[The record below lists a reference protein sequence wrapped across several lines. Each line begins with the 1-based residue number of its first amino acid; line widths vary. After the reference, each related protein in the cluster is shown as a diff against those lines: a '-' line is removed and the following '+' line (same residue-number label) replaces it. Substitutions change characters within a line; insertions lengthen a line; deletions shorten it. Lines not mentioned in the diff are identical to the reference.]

1 MPKDQALFPWILST
15 HDLSDRGLSEYAAVR
30 AIERT
35 FFAWRIAAVRFRC
48 AVLDQHCADGA
59 AAKSRT
65 RQCRSCFLQ
74 WRASTASRPAPL
86 DPIRRAIAEEMQ
98 KITALRRSSSFGS
111 RPPTRLESAATMA
124 PPVETNGHTDD
135 APAWTTPGARDSG
148 LRLRRNASSE
158 SMARAPLQRAIE
170 LVAASDLERSS
181 VPTRPPTAPAT
192 APTAATEPGVVL
204 RRFGPGPAASSFEV
218 GGAPYTPTSPALLR
232 VAEVAAATAVVPAPR
247 EPVVYEPRQG
257 AEQRRAERDAA
268 AFRQLLR
275 QGAVSGLKSS
285 IAASPFAVAP
295 SPLAVAPSPLAAA
308 EWREAEEAAAAHAL
322 AVEKAAIAA
331 RAAAS
336 KLAAAERAEELAR
349 VAALTTALSSPS
361 AVTTAPSSAGCS
373 TARATPLT
381 SAVAPVFSRAFVPQP
396 PSTPRAIEPLALAWP
411 NPPPV
416 SPLLLALAS
425 TALAQR
431 GIGKAMPSAAKDVLR
446 RSASFD
452 SKGVSPT
459 SAAPKAPP
467 PKVTFGDPS
476 SSELSERSTLGPLGR
491 PAAVATTV
499 GPSQQSPAAA
509 AQPPRPPMAELQQ
522 SPAAAA
528 QLQRPPPQRQLSPP
542 RLIAKLQQSPQPA
555 RGTFM
560 LPARSGSTTS
570 CPQGPQGCSSPPASR
585 SPESEPMAL
594 APPASPVP
602 PVRAPTTLTTAPMPP
617 PRRSRSGLQT
627 PPATPEQEF
636 GVSFSYVQQHMTTV
650 ERQNG
655 SRAVSVR
662 FSDDEGMGACAEVE
676 KAEAELLAAV
686 EAEAE
691 LVFPEQAEAERDE
704 AVRLAAETAEA
715 ERFAA
720 EQADAERLAE
730 EAVAAAEM
738 RVAKARAAAERAAAA
753 TAAAAR
759 SLAEKAEAERVA
771 IEKEAAA
778 RLASHEAKVERL
790 AELGA
795 AREKAKVEERERLVP
810 NMARDPGW
818 LQRENVTYAE
828 KKSIGVATVN
838 QLSEEVNRILF
849 QLKALEEAEA
859 ERMALEEAEAERKA
873 LEEAEAERKAL
884 EKAEA
889 ERMALE
895 EAEAAERKALE
906 KAEAE
911 RKALEKAEA
920 EWERAQAE
928 RLASEKAE
936 AERAAAETAAM
947 AAAAL
952 LAAKMAAAERA
963 AAEKAKAESSAA
975 KKAEAER
982 VAAAVSQLP
991 NMDQAPSQLLSEA
1004 LPKPTTARPTPT
1016 TAPPKPITAL
1026 PEPITAPS
1034 EPITAPTEPITAP
1047 PEPITAPT
1055 EPITAPTEPIT
1066 APPEPIT
1073 APPEPAELPN
1083 STERAA
1089 CLEAAPPAAPSDES
1103 TKDPASHASAHHN
1116 AAPPAAPSDESTK
1129 DPASHASAHHNAA
1142 PPASPSDE
1150 STKDPAS
1157 LLPRLPP
1164 LPRRPPPPSPSRRTS
1179 MPPAAAETQSLPVPA
1194 AEALEPSAAAAEE
1207 PPAALEPAT
1216 APAALEPATAPVAL
1230 EPATAPGALEPATAP
1245 DALEP
1250 ADDAVKRA
1258 AAVKVQAAR
1267 RAQFDRARVAEL
1279 REQRAQAR
1287 REELAAE
1294 LRESEATRAAA
1305 VKVQAARRAQL
1316 DRARVGQ
1323 LREQRAQAR
1332 REALASR
1339 AALDVEALD
1348 PFASDVEASDVEAK
1362 DAASPGRQHT
1372 KALELLKARLGGG
1385 FDKGDVGASV
1395 PMRRRPSCSVSA
1407 VVSTLASGA
1416 EATDGGAHHGA
1427 SRVSKWATVKAIDDS
1442 AQRQRLA
1449 KPSKSPRPSAVVSA
1463 GSAAPSP
1470 LPDVSA
1476 VVSEAESSA
1485 SCRSSGSY
1493 RSVGEETPDLVLA
1506 TQPTELRA
1514 AAYDEDME
1522 NDAREWIE
1530 AVTGA
1535 PVGDKECSFKD
1546 LLMSG
1551 EVLCE
1556 LVNVI
1561 VPGSCPPP
1569 VVPKNALVAPA
1580 VHRENI
1586 GNYLQACTAIGLLPS
1601 DSFQTVDLYEGRDM
1615 MAVLRQVHALGR
1627 LAQRLG
1633 FDGPTLGARESTAAP
1648 RTFSEAQL
1656 RESREQEKLLYK
1668 QARPVIAL

>member
-1 MPKDQALFPWILST
+1 MSFGLLWMPKDQALFPWILST

-30 AIERT
+30 AIERS

-65 RQCRSCFLQ
+65 RQCRSCFLK

-86 DPIRRAIAEEMQ
+86 EPIRRAIAEEMQ

-111 RPPTRLESAATMA
+111 RPPTRLESAAALA
-124 PPVETNGHTDD
+124 PPVETNGHADYS
-135 APAWTTPGARDSG
+135 PAWTTPGARDSG

-170 LVAASDLERSS
+170 LVAANDLGRSC
-181 VPTRPPTAPAT
+181 VPTRPPTAP
-192 APTAATEPGVVL
+192 TAAAEPGVVD
-204 RRFGPGPAASSFEV
+204 RRFGPGPAASSPAL
-218 GGAPYTPTSPALLR
+218 GGAPYAPTSPVLLR

-247 EPVVYEPRQG
+247 EPVVYDPRQG
-257 AEQRRAERDAA
+257 AEHRRAERDAA

-275 QGAVSGLKSS
+275 QGAVGSLKSS
-285 IAASPFAVAP
+285 IASSPLAVAP

-308 EWREAEEAAAAHAL
+308 EWREAEEAADAHAQ

-331 RAAAS
+331 RAAAT

-349 VAALTTALSSPS
+349 AAALSSPS
-361 AVTTAPSSAGCS
+361 AVTTAPLSAGCS

-381 SAVAPVFSRAFVPQP
+381 SAVAPVHSRALVPPP
-396 PSTPRAIEPLALAWP
+396 PSTPRAIEALALAWP
-411 NPPPV
+411 VAPNPLPV

-431 GIGKAMPSAAKDVLR
+431 GIGKATPRAAKDVLR

-452 SKGVSPT
+452 SPT
-459 SAAPKAPP
+459 SAVKAYP
-467 PKVTFGDPS
+467 PKVSFGDS
-476 SSELSERSTLGPLGR
+476 FSSELSEKSPRDR

-509 AQPPRPPMAELQQ
+509 AQPPRPPMTELQQ

-528 QLQRPPPQRQLSPP
+528 QLPRPPPQRQLSPP
-542 RLIAKLQQSPQPA
+542 RLIAKLQQSPQTA

-570 CPQGPQGCSSPPASR
+570 CPQGCSSPPASR
-585 SPESEPMAL
+585 SPESEPMPHA
-594 APPASPVP
+594 P
-602 PVRAPTTLTTAPMPP
+602 PVRAATTLTAPMPP

-627 PPATPEQEF
+627 PPGTPEHGF
-636 GVSFSYVQQHMTTV
+636 GVSFSYVPQHMTTV

-655 SRAVSVR
+655 LRAVSVG
-662 FSDDEGMGACAEVE
+662 FSDEEMEACMWPLESRLAPASMPPPTPAAPAATAEAE
-676 KAEAELLAAV
+676 KAEAELSAAE

-691 LVFPEQAEAERDE
+691 LVFSEKAEAT
-704 AVRLAAETAEA
+704 RLS
-715 ERFAA
+715 A

-738 RVAKARAAAERAAAA
+738 RVAEARAAAERASAA

-759 SLAEKAEAERVA
+759 SLAETAEAERVA
-771 IEKEAAA
+771 LEKEAAA
-778 RLASHEAKVERL
+778 RLASHKAKVERL

-795 AREKAKVEERERLVP
+795 AREKAKVEERKRLGP
-810 NMARDPGW
+810 NMARDER
-818 LQRENVTYAE
+818 LQRENAAYAE
-828 KKSIGVATVN
+828 KKSIEAATVN
-838 QLSEEVNRILF
+838 QL
-849 QLKALEEAEA
+849 
-859 ERMALEEAEAERKA
+859 
-873 LEEAEAERKAL
+873 KAL

-889 ERMALE
+889 ER
-895 EAEAAERKALE
+895 RALE

-911 RKALEKAEA
+911 RRALEKAEAERRALEKAEAERRALEEAEA

-947 AAAAL
+947 ASAAL

-963 AAEKAKAESSAA
+963 AAEKAKAERVVLEKEAA
-975 KKAEAER
+975 AER
-982 VAAAVSQLP
+982 VAVAAEASSQLP
-991 NMDQAPSQLLSEA
+991 LLSEV
-1004 LPKPTTARPTPT
+1004 PSV
-1016 TAPPKPITAL
+1016 PITHG
-1026 PEPITAPS
+1026 PVEPITAPS
-1034 EPITAPTEPITAP
+1034 EPELPV
-1047 PEPITAPT
+1047 
-1055 EPITAPTEPIT
+1055 
-1066 APPEPIT
+1066 
-1073 APPEPAELPN
+1073 PAELPN
-1083 STERAA
+1083 STERAT
-1089 CLEAAPPAAPSDES
+1089 CLEAAPPAALLDES
-1103 TKDPASHASAHHN
+1103 TGT
-1116 AAPPAAPSDESTK
+1116 SDL
-1129 DPASHASAHHNAA
+1129 
-1142 PPASPSDE
+1142 
-1150 STKDPAS
+1150 AS

-1164 LPRRPPPPSPSRRTS
+1164 LPRRPPPPSPPRRTS
-1179 MPPAAAETQSLPVPA
+1179 MPPAAAETQSLPEPITAPPMPITAPPMPITAPSERTTADTQSLPVA
-1194 AEALEPSAAAAEE
+1194 AASALEPSAAAAEE
-1207 PPAALEPAT
+1207 PPATAPATAPATLEPAT
-1216 APAALEPATAPVAL
+1216 APATLEPATAPATL
-1230 EPATAPGALEPATAP
+1230 EFTC
-1245 DALEP
+1245 DAEE
-1250 ADDAVKRA
+1250 RA

-1267 RAQFDRARVAEL
+1267 RAQLDRARVAEL
-1279 REQRAQAR
+1279 REQRAKAR
-1287 REELAAE
+1287 REELAIE
-1294 LRESEATRAAA
+1294 LRESEARRAAA

-1323 LREQRAQAR
+1323 LREQRAEAR
-1332 REALASR
+1332 REVLASR
-1339 AALDVEALD
+1339 AASDVEASD
-1348 PFASDVEASDVEAK
+1348 PFESDVEASDVEAK
-1362 DAASPGRQHT
+1362 NAVSPGRQHT
-1372 KALELLKARLGGG
+1372 KALELLRARLGGG

-1395 PMRRRPSCSVSA
+1395 PTRRRPSCCSSA
-1407 VVSTLASGA
+1407 VMSTLASGVG
-1416 EATDGGAHHGA
+1416 ATDDGAHHGA
-1427 SRVSKWATVKAIDDS
+1427 PKVSKWATVKAIDDS

-1449 KPSKSPRPSAVVSA
+1449 KPSKSPRPSA

-1470 LPDVSA
+1470 LPE
-1476 VVSEAESSA
+1476 SEAESSA
-1485 SCRSSGSY
+1485 SY
-1493 RSVGEETPDLVLA
+1493 RSIGEETPDLVLA
-1506 TQPTELRA
+1506 TQPTEMRA

-1530 AVTGA
+1530 AATGA
-1535 PVGDKECSFKD
+1535 PVGDKECGFRD

-1551 EVLCE
+1551 EVLCQ

-1569 VVPKNALVAPA
+1569 AVPKNALVAPSM
-1580 VHRENI
+1580 HRENI
-1586 GNYLQACTAIGLLPS
+1586 GHYLQACTAIGLQPS

-1615 MAVLRQVHALGR
+1615 MAVLRQIHALGR

-1633 FDGPTLGARESTAAP
+1633 YDGPTLGARESTAAP
-1648 RTFSEAQL
+1648 RTFSEVQL

>member
-135 APAWTTPGARDSG
+135 ARAWTTPGARDSG

-170 LVAASDLERSS
+170 LVAASDLGRSS
-181 VPTRPPTAPAT
+181 VPTRSPTAPTT
-192 APTAATEPGVVL
+192 APTAATEPGVVH
-204 RRFGPGPAASSFEV
+204 RRFGPGPAASSLEV

-381 SAVAPVFSRAFVPQP
+381 SAVAPVFSRAFVPPP

-594 APPASPVP
+594 ASPVP

-676 KAEAELLAAV
+676 KAETELPAAV

-691 LVFPEQAEAERDE
+691 LVFPEQAEAERDD

-778 RLASHEAKVERL
+778 RLASHEAKAVRL

-859 ERMALEEAEAERKA
+859 ERMA

-1034 EPITAPTEPITAP
+1034 EPITAP
-1047 PEPITAPT
+1047 
-1055 EPITAPTEPIT
+1055 
-1066 APPEPIT
+1066 PEPIT

-1089 CLEAAPPAAPSDES
+1089 CLE
-1103 TKDPASHASAHHN
+1103 
-1116 AAPPAAPSDESTK
+1116 
-1129 DPASHASAHHNAA
+1129 AA

-1216 APAALEPATAPVAL
+1216 APAALEPT
-1230 EPATAPGALEPATAP
+1230 
-1245 DALEP
+1245 
-1250 ADDAVKRA
+1250 DDAVKRA

-1267 RAQFDRARVAEL
+1267 RAQLDRARVAEL

-1294 LRESEATRAAA
+1294 LREAEATRAAA

-1427 SRVSKWATVKAIDDS
+1427 PRVSKWATVKAIDDS

-1470 LPDVSA
+1470 LPDVS
-1476 VVSEAESSA
+1476 EAESSA
-1485 SCRSSGSY
+1485 SYRSSGSY

-1615 MAVLRQVHALGR
+1615 MTVLRQVHALGR

-1633 FDGPTLGARESTAAP
+1633 YDGPTLGARESTAAP

>member
-1 MPKDQALFPWILST
+1 MSFGLLWMPKDQALFPWILST

-30 AIERT
+30 AIERS

-65 RQCRSCFLQ
+65 RQCRSCFLK

-86 DPIRRAIAEEMQ
+86 EPIRRAIAEEMQ

-111 RPPTRLESAATMA
+111 RPPTRLESAAALA
-124 PPVETNGHTDD
+124 PPVETNGHADYS
-135 APAWTTPGARDSG
+135 PAWTTPGARDSG

-170 LVAASDLERSS
+170 LVAANDLGRSC
-181 VPTRPPTAPAT
+181 VPTRPPTAP
-192 APTAATEPGVVL
+192 TAAAEPGVVD
-204 RRFGPGPAASSFEV
+204 RRFGPGPAASSPAL
-218 GGAPYTPTSPALLR
+218 GGAPYAPTSPVLLR

-247 EPVVYEPRQG
+247 EPVVYDPRQG
-257 AEQRRAERDAA
+257 AEHRRAERDAA

-275 QGAVSGLKSS
+275 QGAVGSLKSS
-285 IAASPFAVAP
+285 IASSPLAVAP

-308 EWREAEEAAAAHAL
+308 EWREAEEAADAHAQ

-331 RAAAS
+331 RAAAT

-349 VAALTTALSSPS
+349 AAALSSPS
-361 AVTTAPSSAGCS
+361 AVTTAPLSAGCS

-381 SAVAPVFSRAFVPQP
+381 SAVAPVHSRALVPPP
-396 PSTPRAIEPLALAWP
+396 PSTPRAIEALALAWPVAP

-431 GIGKAMPSAAKDVLR
+431 GIGKATPRAAKDVLR

-452 SKGVSPT
+452 SPT
-459 SAAPKAPP
+459 SAVKAYP
-467 PKVTFGDPS
+467 PKVSFGDS
-476 SSELSERSTLGPLGR
+476 FSSELSEKSPRDR

-528 QLQRPPPQRQLSPP
+528 QLPRPPPQRQLSPP
-542 RLIAKLQQSPQPA
+542 RLIAKLQQSPQTA

-570 CPQGPQGCSSPPASR
+570 CPQGCSSPPASR
-585 SPESEPMAL
+585 SPESEPMPHA
-594 APPASPVP
+594 P
-602 PVRAPTTLTTAPMPP
+602 PVRAATTLTAPMPP

-627 PPATPEQEF
+627 PPGTPEHGF
-636 GVSFSYVQQHMTTV
+636 GVSSSYVPQHMTTV

-655 SRAVSVR
+655 LRAVSVG
-662 FSDDEGMGACAEVE
+662 FSDEEMEACMWPLESRLAPASMPPPTPAAPAATAEAE
-676 KAEAELLAAV
+676 KAEAELPAAE

-691 LVFPEQAEAERDE
+691 LVFSEKAEA
-704 AVRLAAETAEA
+704 ARLS
-715 ERFAA
+715 A

-738 RVAKARAAAERAAAA
+738 RVAEARAAAERASAA

-759 SLAEKAEAERVA
+759 SLAETAEAERVA
-771 IEKEAAA
+771 LEKEAAA
-778 RLASHEAKVERL
+778 RLASHKAKVERL

-795 AREKAKVEERERLVP
+795 AREKAKVEERKRLGP
-810 NMARDPGW
+810 NMARDER
-818 LQRENVTYAE
+818 LQRENAAYAE
-828 KKSIGVATVN
+828 KKSIEAATVN
-838 QLSEEVNRILF
+838 QL
-849 QLKALEEAEA
+849 
-859 ERMALEEAEAERKA
+859 
-873 LEEAEAERKAL
+873 KAL

-889 ERMALE
+889 ER
-895 EAEAAERKALE
+895 RALE

-911 RKALEKAEA
+911 RRALEKAEAERRAVEKAEVERRALEKAEVERRALEKAEAERRAVEKAEAERRALEKVEAERRALEEAEA

-947 AAAAL
+947 ASAAL

-963 AAEKAKAESSAA
+963 AAEKAKVERVYRYVLEKEAA
-975 KKAEAER
+975 AER
-982 VAAAVSQLP
+982 VAVAAEASSQLP
-991 NMDQAPSQLLSEA
+991 LLSEV
-1004 LPKPTTARPTPT
+1004 PSV
-1016 TAPPKPITAL
+1016 PITHG
-1026 PEPITAPS
+1026 PVEPITAPS
-1034 EPITAPTEPITAP
+1034 EPELPV
-1047 PEPITAPT
+1047 
-1055 EPITAPTEPIT
+1055 
-1066 APPEPIT
+1066 
-1073 APPEPAELPN
+1073 PAELPN

-1089 CLEAAPPAAPSDES
+1089 CLEAAPPAALLDES
-1103 TKDPASHASAHHN
+1103 TGTSN
-1116 AAPPAAPSDESTK
+1116 L
-1129 DPASHASAHHNAA
+1129 
-1142 PPASPSDE
+1142 
-1150 STKDPAS
+1150 AS

-1164 LPRRPPPPSPSRRTS
+1164 LPRRPPPPSPPRRTS
-1179 MPPAAAETQSLPVPA
+1179 MPPAAAETQSLPEPITAPPMPITAPPMPITAPSERTTADTQSLPVA
-1194 AEALEPSAAAAEE
+1194 AASALEPSAAAAEE
-1207 PPAALEPAT
+1207 PPATAPATAPATLEPAT
-1216 APAALEPATAPVAL
+1216 APATLEPATAPATL
-1230 EPATAPGALEPATAP
+1230 EPATAPATLEPATVPATLEPATAP
-1245 DALEP
+1245 AILEP
-1250 ADDAVKRA
+1250 ATAPATLEFTCDAEERA

-1267 RAQFDRARVAEL
+1267 RAQLDRARVAEL
-1279 REQRAQAR
+1279 REQRAKAR
-1287 REELAAE
+1287 REELAIE
-1294 LRESEATRAAA
+1294 LRESEARRAAA

-1323 LREQRAQAR
+1323 LREQRAEAR
-1332 REALASR
+1332 REVLASR
-1339 AALDVEALD
+1339 AASDVEASDPFASDVEASDPFASDVEASD
-1348 PFASDVEASDVEAK
+1348 PFASDVEASDVEVKNVEAK
-1362 DAASPGRQHT
+1362 NVEASDPFASDVEASDVEVKNVEAKNAVSPGRQHT
-1372 KALELLKARLGGG
+1372 KALELLRARLGGG

-1395 PMRRRPSCSVSA
+1395 PTRRRPSCCSSA
-1407 VVSTLASGA
+1407 VMSTLASGVG
-1416 EATDGGAHHGA
+1416 ATDGGAHHGA
-1427 SRVSKWATVKAIDDS
+1427 PKVSKWATVKAIDDS

-1449 KPSKSPRPSAVVSA
+1449 KPSKSPRPSA

-1470 LPDVSA
+1470 LPE
-1476 VVSEAESSA
+1476 SEAESSA
-1485 SCRSSGSY
+1485 SY
-1493 RSVGEETPDLVLA
+1493 RSIGEETPDLVLA
-1506 TQPTELRA
+1506 TQPTEMRA

-1530 AVTGA
+1530 AATGA
-1535 PVGDKECSFKD
+1535 PVGDKECGFRD

-1551 EVLCE
+1551 EVLCQ

-1569 VVPKNALVAPA
+1569 AVPKNALVAPSM
-1580 VHRENI
+1580 HRENI
-1586 GNYLQACTAIGLLPS
+1586 GHYLQACTAIGLQPS

-1615 MAVLRQVHALGR
+1615 MAVLRQIHALGR

-1633 FDGPTLGARESTAAP
+1633 YDGPTLGARESTAAP
-1648 RTFSEAQL
+1648 RTFSEVQL

>member
-135 APAWTTPGARDSG
+135 ARAWTTPGARDSG

-170 LVAASDLERSS
+170 LVAASDLGRSS
-181 VPTRPPTAPAT
+181 VPTRSPTAPTT
-192 APTAATEPGVVL
+192 APTAATEPGVVH
-204 RRFGPGPAASSFEV
+204 RRFGPGPAASSLEV

-381 SAVAPVFSRAFVPQP
+381 SAVAPVFSRAFVPPP
-396 PSTPRAIEPLALAWP
+396 PSTPRAIEPLALLRP

-594 APPASPVP
+594 ALASPVP

-662 FSDDEGMGACAEVE
+662 FSDDEGLGACAEVE
-676 KAEAELLAAV
+676 KAEAELPAAV

-691 LVFPEQAEAERDE
+691 LVFPEQAEAERDD

-873 LEEAEAERKAL
+873 LE
-884 EKAEA
+884 KAEA

-991 NMDQAPSQLLSEA
+991 NMDQAPSQLSEA

-1026 PEPITAPS
+1026 PEPT
-1034 EPITAPTEPITAP
+1034 TAPT
-1047 PEPITAPT
+1047 EPITAPT

-1066 APPEPIT
+1066 APTEPIAAPTEPIT

-1103 TKDPASHASAHHN
+1103 KKDPASHASAHHN
-1116 AAPPAAPSDESTK
+1116 AAPS
-1129 DPASHASAHHNAA
+1129 
-1142 PPASPSDE
+1142 ASPSDE

-1216 APAALEPATAPVAL
+1216 APAALEPVTAPAAL
-1230 EPATAPGALEPATAP
+1230 EPATAPAALEPVTAPAALEPATAP
-1245 DALEP
+1245 AALEPVTAPAALEP
-1250 ADDAVKRA
+1250 ATAPAALEPVTAPAALEPVTAAAALEPSDDAVKRA

-1267 RAQFDRARVAEL
+1267 RAQFDRARVAKL

-1332 REALASR
+1332 REAMASR
-1339 AALDVEALD
+1339 AALDVEVLD

-1427 SRVSKWATVKAIDDS
+1427 PKVSKWATVKAIDDS

-1470 LPDVSA
+1470 LPDVS
-1476 VVSEAESSA
+1476 EAESSA
-1485 SCRSSGSY
+1485 SYRSSGSC

-1569 VVPKNALVAPA
+1569 VVPKNALVAPS

-1633 FDGPTLGARESTAAP
+1633 YDGPTLGARESTAAP